1 MWLIYLKFR
10 TEVMTEDIDLRA
22 IIKWLLRFQLSSKL
36 QDLGITDPNQFICT
50 ISEVLDQA
58 LFQSTN

>member
-10 TEVMTEDIDLRA
+10 TEVMTEDIDLRV
-22 IIKWLLRFQLSSKL
+22 IIKWLLGFRLSPKL
-36 QDLGITDPNQFICT
+36 QHLGITDPNQFICT

>member
-1 MWLIYLKFR
+1 
-10 TEVMTEDIDLRA
+10 MTEDIDLRV
-22 IIKWLLRFQLSSKL
+22 IIKWLLGFRLSPKL
-36 QDLGITDPNQFICT
+36 QHLGITDPNQFICT